1 MTLGML
7 KTVNKYFLLIL
18 TAVLIVITTAHAQ
31 YFGKNKVTYDNF
43 DFKVLHTE
51 HFNIYYYPEEKEGVD
66 FAARLAERWYR
77 RHSVLMDDTLM
88 GKQTLIL
95 YDGFPQF
102 SETNVTQGQI
112 GQGTGGFTEPI
123 MRRVVLPFAGPLDE
137 TSHVIGHELVH
148 AFQFDVTS
156 GRRGENKGGFPI
168 AAQMPLWF
176 IEGMAEYFSL
186 GPDDPNT
193 AMWMR
198 DATLRKLPDISDLN
212 NPKYFPY
219 RYGQSLLAFMGGKW
233 GDYKI
238 IRLLKVAAH
247 LGSMDKGIDSV
258 YHIKPDTLSKEWHQA
273 LHAAYDS
280 LAKVTSKPDV
290 YGKELISEKQG
301 GGAMNLSPALS
312 PDGSKLVL
320 FSSKDLFAMD
330 LYLAD
335 AKTGK
340 IEKNIFRSELNT
352 HLQNLEFINSAGA
365 WSPDS
370 KQFVFAGTVENRPIL
385 TIIDVNDGKEVREI
399 KFPKL
404 AEIFNPA
411 WSPDGRYIAFS
422 ALANGLSDLFIY
434 DLKTD
439 SLKRLTN
446 DAYADLQPAF
456 SPDGKTIAFVTDR
469 FTTDLSDLKIGN
481 YQLALYNIASGRI
494 EKTGSFKDSKNINPQ
509 WSPDGKNIYF
519 LSDRNGITN
528 IYKLNLSS
536 GIINQVTN
544 LFVGVSGITGLSP
557 ALSVAAN
564 KNYIT
569 YSVFDDGK
577 YNIYSIDSSK
587 IMDGIPVIPKY
598 TFTDPGELPPAK
610 RFGNVLTNNLEDPNF
625 GLPADTTFNTTKYH
639 PTLRL
644 SGVGQPSVGAGVDQ
658 FGTYVGGGVALFWSD
673 LLGDYNLSTALQIES
688 GNGITN
694 IFGFVGYMNTKDRW
708 NWGGVV
714 QQVPYYITGYNI
726 GYGTINGT
734 PAYVQQQYIY
744 KETDREVSGVLAYPF
759 NQSFRLELSAGY
771 RNISFDNEVI
781 TQATSLYDGSV
792 LINNTQA
799 LPHDAALNLATID
812 AALVF
817 DNSYFGATSPL
828 LGTRFRIDVQPVLGS
843 ISWENILLDFRQYFL
858 PVKPFTIALRIL
870 HAGRYG
876 SGSDDNR
883 LSPLFLGYPGLVR
896 GYDSQTFT
904 DQEYADTSA
913 GSVINRLFGSKL
925 LITNLE
931 LRFPLF
937 GILGLGSG
945 YYGYFPIELAAF
957 YDAGITWTNTE
968 KPFFLGGTEQPV
980 RSYGA
985 AIRINLFGYAVG
997 EVDYVRPIDRPDI
1010 GWLWEFNL
1018 TEGF

>member
-1 MTLGML
+1 MVLRSL
-7 KTVNKYFLLIL
+7 KVVKKYFSLIL
-18 TAVLIVITTAHAQ
+18 PAVLFLFATAQAQ
-31 YFGKNKVTYDNF
+31 YFGRNKVTYDNF

-51 HFNIYYYPEEKEGVD
+51 HFDIYYYPEEKEGVN
-66 FAARLAERWYR
+66 FAARLAERWYK

-112 GQGTGGFTEPI
+112 GQGTGGFTEPV

-156 GRRGENKGGFPI
+156 KRGDNKGGFPA

-198 DATLRKLPDISDLN
+198 EATLKKLPDISDLN

-238 IRLLKVAAH
+238 IRLLRVAAH
-247 LGSMDKGIDSV
+247 LGSMNAGIDSV
-258 YHIKPDTLSKEWHQA
+258 YHIKPDSISKEWHQA

-280 LAKVTSKPDV
+280 LAKVTAKPGV

-301 GGAMNLSPALS
+301 GGEMNLSPALS
-312 PDGSKLVL
+312 PDGSKLVF

-340 IEKNIFRSELNT
+340 VEKNIFRSELNT

-365 WSPDS
+365 WNPDG
-370 KQFVFAGTVENRPIL
+370 KQFVFAGTVDSRPIL
-385 TIIDVNDGKEVREI
+385 TIIDVDNGKEIREI

-422 ALANGLSDLFIY
+422 ALANGLSDLFMY

-446 DAYADLQPAF
+446 DPYADLQPEF

-469 FTTDLSDLKIGN
+469 FTTNLSDLKLGN
-481 YQLALYNIASGRI
+481 YQLALYNVESGNI
-494 EKTGSFKDSKNINPQ
+494 QSIGSFKNAKNINPQ
-509 WSPDGKNIYF
+509 WSPDGKSIYF

-528 IYKLNLSS
+528 IYKLDMNS
-536 GIINQVTN
+536 GTINQVTN
-544 LFVGVSGITGLSP
+544 LFGGVSGITGLSP

-564 KNYIT
+564 SNYIT

-577 YNIYSIDSSK
+577 YDIFSIDSLNV
-587 IMDGIPVIPKY
+587 MNGTPVVPQFA
-598 TFTDPGELPPAK
+598 FTNPGQLPPLK
-610 RFGNVLTNNLEDPNF
+610 RFGNVLTNNLNDPNF
-625 GLPADTTFNTTKYH
+625 GLPADTNFQVTDYH

-694 IFGFVGYMNTKDRW
+694 IFGFAGYMNTKNRW
-708 NWGGVV
+708 NWGGII
-714 QQVPYYITGYNI
+714 QQVPYYITGYNV

-734 PAYVQQQYIY
+734 PAYITQQYIY
-744 KETDREVSGVLAYPF
+744 KETDREVSGLLAYPF
-759 NQSFRLELSAGY
+759 NQSLRVEFSAGY
-771 RNISFDNEVI
+771 RNISFDNEVT

-799 LPHDAALNLATID
+799 LPHDAALNLATLD

-828 LGTRFRIDVQPVLGS
+828 LGTRFRIDAQPVIGS
-843 ISWENILLDFRQYFL
+843 LNWTNILLDFRQYFL
-858 PVKPFTIALRIL
+858 PIKPFTIALRIL

-876 SGSDDNR
+876 KGADDGR

-904 DQEYADTSA
+904 NQEYADTTA
-913 GSVINRLFGSKL
+913 GSLLDKLFGSKL

-937 GILGLGSG
+937 GVLGLGSG

-957 YDAGITWTNTE
+957 YDAGVAWTNTE
-968 KPFFLGGTEQPV
+968 KAWFLGGNQKPV

-997 EVDYVRPIDRPDI
+997 EVDYVRPLDRQDV